1 MMKNAFYFT
10 FKALFVHKI
19 FKFLSWL
26 FGHAEK
32 RFDWKD
38 MVHFKIYDVT
48 TWKTIAIQYNI
59 IAVQLQYNTIL
70 PNISRSKG
78 NMTMKFCQLLEYN
91 MKNIFLEKIIH
102 KMC

>member
-1 MMKNAFYFT
+1 MLFISPLKLFLFTRYLNFCLDFLVMQKNG
-10 FKALFVHKI
+10 LIGKI
-19 FKFLSWL
+19 WFISKFMTSQP
-26 FGHAEK
+26 EK
-32 RFDWKD
+32 
-38 MVHFKIYDVT
+38 
-48 TWKTIAIQYNI
+48 
-59 IAVQLQYNTIL
+59 QLQYNTIL